1 MSKSHQLSSKIFG
14 APLEAFSPGT
24 LSKKDIFRVY
34 LWHASGRP
42 VSKTQRFDFIKSVAI
57 SMLQHWDVPEDP
69 EIVYKKHLKY
79 TKSIVTKIVNRGTY
93 LQHCGG
99 RENDQAFIDEE
110 QKWFSES
117 VSLKKDSKE
126 VTVEVSFEL
135 VKLLSRP

>member
-1 MSKSHQLSSKIFG
+1 
-14 APLEAFSPGT
+14 
-24 LSKKDIFRVY
+24 
-34 LWHASGRP
+34 
-42 VSKTQRFDFIKSVAI
+42 
-57 SMLQHWDVPEDP
+57 MLQHWDVPEDP

-126 VTVEVSFEL
+126 VTFEVSFALNSWNYSHGQNFSIWVKSKLKNLGVCILRGVL
-135 VKLLSRP
+135 VHT